1 MTESEL
7 KVIETRLIAVERAL
21 EALLRR
27 EEESDRTA
35 QGSDGWYS

>member
-1 MTESEL
+1 MNESEL
-7 KVIETRLIAVERAL
+7 KLIEIRLIAVERAL

-27 EEESDRTA
+27 EEESERTA